1 LVLLFLFNIVLEAS
15 AIRQETE
22 IIDPKE
28 IIDLKKE
35 KHVGD
40 MIVHIQTTRDLK
52 KETKNKRRKEEGQ
65 KEIPGTNNK

>member
-40 MIVHIQTTRDLK
+40 MIVHIQTTRDLQK
-52 KETKNKRRKEEGQ
+52 RNKE
-65 KEIPGTNNK
+65 